1 MEDRK
6 IRNECIKLLYPFN
19 LLMDIAISEENNLIP
34 NEDVDEAIHSTN
46 YDTIYDDYEEHSIK
60 SALITEIEHDIA
72 KLQKWEQDLLF
83 DRYKCHRTY
92 ESIKE
97 IHNKKSREVVR
108 NQIYRAIGKLLLPP
122 IMTRVHY
129 RLLSLTSKTVTKRER
144 YRLMYDN
151 GAMPYFCDIEEF
163 FDNNDIKKT
172 KREAWFNKLMLM
184 VAKNG
189 IANTVIMLG
198 EENEKLKEKIRDF
211 DDKYIDDKTENILN
225 THIADMGIPIRA
237 YNALRRRGYLT
248 CRDIVNGFRFGTISN
263 VRGIGENSL
272 NEIKDILTSMDI
284 NIDIKENDEK

>member
-1 MEDRK
+1 
-6 IRNECIKLLYPFN
+6 
-19 LLMDIAISEENNLIP
+19 MDIAISEEQNLIP

-83 DRYKCHRTY
+83 DRYKHHRTY

-97 IHNKKSREVVR
+97 IHNRKSREIIR
-108 NQIYRAIGKLLLPP
+108 NQIYRAIRKLLIPP

-151 GAMPYFCDIEEF
+151 GAMPYFCDIEKF
-163 FDNNDIKKT
+163 FDNNIKKT
-172 KREAWFNKLMLM
+172 NREKWFNKLMVM

-189 IANTVIMLG
+189 IANTVILLG
-198 EENEKLKEKIRDF
+198 EENEKLKEKINKL
-211 DDKYIDDKTENILN
+211 DDKYIDEGIEDILN
-225 THIADMGIPIRA
+225 THIADMGLPIRA
-237 YNALRRRGYLT
+237 YNALRRTGYLT
-248 CRDIVNGFRFGTISN
+248 CRDILNGFRFGTISN

-272 NEIKDILTSMDI
+272 NEIKDILASMDI